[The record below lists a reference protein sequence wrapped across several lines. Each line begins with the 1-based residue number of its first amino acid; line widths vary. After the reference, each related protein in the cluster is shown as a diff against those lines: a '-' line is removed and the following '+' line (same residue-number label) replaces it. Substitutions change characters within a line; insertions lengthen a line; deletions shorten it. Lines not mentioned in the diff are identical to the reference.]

1 MNGEE
6 MLAAV
11 TDFSFKQ
18 LGKKQKRQDK
28 VTIEGDAGFKE
39 RSGFYS
45 YMLSGRSLQKKK
57 KKRERE
63 REREKVKL
71 RVKAGG
77 RPEHELIYFGPCQI
91 RCCTMLS
98 SKETPPH
105 EFLKLVSQPS
115 RSETLFCPPVF
126 QTSNSNNFR
135 TIPLRSDHTL

>member
-57 KKRERE
+57 KNEKESERE
-63 REREKVKL
+63 RR
-71 RVKAGG
+71 
-77 RPEHELIYFGPCQI
+77 
-91 RCCTMLS
+91 
-98 SKETPPH
+98 
-105 EFLKLVSQPS
+105 
-115 RSETLFCPPVF
+115 
-126 QTSNSNNFR
+126 
-135 TIPLRSDHTL
+135 